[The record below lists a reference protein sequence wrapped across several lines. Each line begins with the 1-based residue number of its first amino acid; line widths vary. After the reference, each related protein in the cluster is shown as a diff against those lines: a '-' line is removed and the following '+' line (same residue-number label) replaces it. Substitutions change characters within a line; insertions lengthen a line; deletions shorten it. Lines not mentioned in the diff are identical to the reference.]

1 VRVDAPLTGA
11 DAIAAYAGRFTSPE
25 LGAGYTLVARGDTLL
40 VDQGW
45 QGTVRLLPLFRDAF
59 RLPDGKLVRFTRDA
73 RGRVAGFVL
82 WDGRVRHLRF
92 ERAAMR

>member
-1 VRVDAPLTGA
+1 MDAPVRDA
-11 DAIAAYAGRFTSPE
+11 SAIAAYAGRYSSRE
-25 LGAGYTLVARGDTLL
+25 LGADFDVVARGDTLL

-45 QGTVRLLPLFRDAF
+45 RGTERLAPLFRDAF
-59 RLPDGKLVRFTRDA
+59 LLPDGKLVRFTRDS

-92 ERAAMR
+92 ERAAVR